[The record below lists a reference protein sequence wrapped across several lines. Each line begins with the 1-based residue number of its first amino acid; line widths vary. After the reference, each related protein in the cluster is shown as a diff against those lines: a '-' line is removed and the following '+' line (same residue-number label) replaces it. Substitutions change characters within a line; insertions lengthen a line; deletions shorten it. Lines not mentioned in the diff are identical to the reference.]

1 MIQRRLGANPH
12 EEREAVLAEP
22 GSNNLDSAGTTPA
35 FEHLLTVSPRW
46 ILT

>member
-1 MIQRRLGANPH
+1 MIQRRLGANPNG
-12 EEREAVLAEP
+12 EGEAVLAEP

-35 FEHLLTVSPRW
+35 FEHLLTVSPCW